1 MALDRT
7 IPIGPQPAS
16 SGPAA
21 RPANRPSSAGGVSFQ
36 DALQQA
42 GQGVQLSR
50 HAQKRVDSRDLDLD
64 PARLA
69 RLNTAISRAAEKGSR
84 NSVVMLD
91 NLAVVVDVN
100 QRTVVTAMNAQEG
113 KERVF
118 TNIDSVVIA

>member
-7 IPIGPQPAS
+7 IPIGPPAS
-16 SGPAA
+16 AGPS
-21 RPANRPSSAGGVSFQ
+21 RPLNRPGSTDAAAFQ
-36 DALQQA
+36 QVLQQA

-50 HAQKRVDSRDLDLD
+50 HAQKRVDSRDLNLD
-64 PARLA
+64 PARLS

-91 NLAVVVDVN
+91 GLAVVVDVN
-100 QRTVVTAMNAQEG
+100 QRTVVTAMNAQQG